1 LGKELVKKMQI
12 HTLSLGPMGTNCYI
26 VEAKNDCLIIDP
38 GGDSVKLIE
47 WIKQKELR
55 PQAILLTHAH
65 FDHIGAVDDVR
76 DVYHIPVY
84 LHEEEADWLGDSG
97 KNGSKMFPVKQITA
111 RDCDETLKL
120 GDMQL
125 EHFFFEVRHTPG
137 HSPGSVSLV
146 FHKEGYAIVGDALFQ
161 RGIGRTDLYRGD
173 LPTLLSSITEQLL
186 TLPEDTVVYPG
197 HGPAT
202 TIGEEKAK
210 NPFLT

>member
-1 LGKELVKKMQI
+1 MNKMKI

-26 VEAKNDCLIIDP
+26 LESKNDCLIVDP

-65 FDHIGAVDDVR
+65 FDHIGAVDDAR
-76 DVYHIPVY
+76 DIYHIPVY
-84 LHEEEADWLGDSG
+84 LHEEEADWLGDPG

-111 RDCDETLKL
+111 RDADENLKP
-120 GDMQL
+120 GNMGFG
-125 EHFFFEVRHTPG
+125 HFEFEVRHTPG

-146 FHKEGYAIVGDALFQ
+146 FHKEKYAIVGDALFQ

-173 LPTLLSSITEQLL
+173 LPTLMQSITDQLL
-186 TLPEDTVVYPG
+186 SLPDFYEVYPG
-197 HGPAT
+197 HGPKT
-202 TIGEEKAK
+202 TIGEEQAK
-210 NPFLT
+210 NPFLI